1 MKKIYV
7 VGNPVKHSLS
17 PDIHNYWLK
26 KYDLNCV
33 YEKLELEKNPEKLNL
48 QQKELIIKIRNEEVI
63 GINITVPFKQKF
75 QEHIDDQEQTAILA
89 KAINT
94 IYKRGD
100 KLIGANTDGIGFYNS
115 LTQDFK
121 CDVPKVIH
129 ILGAGGAAYGILSEL
144 LKHKIARVYISNR
157 NKFKAEEMANYFKR
171 IKSFSST
178 RISVKKSIF
187 ERPLSPVGMFIN
199 TSSIGMKG
207 QEINYKKLDTLFS
220 LLSKYA
226 IVYDI
231 NYNQTKTI
239 FNKLAEKE
247 ELDPDKIFNGKFM
260 LIRQA
265 AESFNKWFGIKLI
278 KKDIDEGIKILEKF
292 IS

>member
-26 KYDLNCV
+26 KYDINCV

-63 GINITVPFKQKF
+63 GINITIPFKQKF
-75 QEHIDDQEQTAILA
+75 QEHIDEQEQTAILA

-94 IYKRGD
+94 IYKRGN
-100 KLIGANTDGIGFYNS
+100 KLIGANTDGKGFYNS

-121 CDVPKVIH
+121 CDIPKVIH

-144 LKHKIARVYISNR
+144 LKHKIAIVYISNR
-157 NKFKAEEMANYFKR
+157 NKVKAEEMANYFKK

-178 RISVKKSIF
+178 RIFVKESIF
-187 ERPLSPVGMFIN
+187 ERPPSPVGMFIN

-207 QEINYKKLDTLFS
+207 QEIDDKKLDALFS
-220 LLSKYA
+220 LLSRYA

-231 NYNQTKTI
+231 NYHQSKTI

-247 ELDPDKIFNGKFM
+247 DLDPNKIFNGKFM

-265 AESFNKWFGIKLI
+265 AESFNKWFGIKLM
-278 KKDIDEGIKILEKF
+278 KRDIDEGIKILEKF
-292 IS
+292 I